1 MIISPA
7 RSNSR
12 EAWILV
18 VGLGVVMSVLFGFT
32 LNAFSIFT
40 LPIIDVFQCSHEQ
53 AARVA
58 TVFVVSMTL
67 AMPAAGWL
75 LDHVAPRP
83 VMATGGLLT
92 GLAYLAAAQSGDL
105 DSFTFAVALCGL
117 GVGASTYV
125 PAFVLLSNWFLPSR
139 QGLAFGILLAIVAAG
154 GTFLPMGLNYM
165 VEDIG
170 LLATM
175 EKGAFVIL
183 LICFPLLLLL
193 VRMPAQSPVAV
204 DGEIQATVD
213 RGVCEVLRMPQYW
226 LWIAVFVLVMFS
238 GLSVLMGLVPYL
250 VSVGYSAAQGA
261 AAYGA
266 IAAATIVGSL
276 SFGAISTRRGPAWTL
291 GLGIFI
297 CSLGLVCLLL
307 ASHQTFG
314 FAAVVMFVL
323 AWGTTFNLV
332 NQLSPTLLVE
342 FAGRRGFGSLLGIG
356 NLVSGLG
363 AALGPML
370 FGYLVDRTG
379 SYLLPVA
386 LCAVLMALALLPLAM
401 LRSAQRQMPAMAAL
415 EGREH

>member
-7 RSNSR
+7 RSTSR
-12 EAWILV
+12 EAWTLV

-58 TVFVVSMTL
+58 TVFLVSMTL

-83 VMATGGLLT
+83 VMATGGLLA

-105 DSFTFAVALCGL
+105 DSFTLAIALCGI

-125 PAFVLLSNWFLPSR
+125 PAFVLLSNWFPPSR
-139 QGLAFGILLAIVAAG
+139 QGLAFGILLAIVGAG
-154 GTFLPMGLNYM
+154 GTFLPMGLNYL
-165 VEDIG
+165 VEAMG
-170 LLATM
+170 LFAAM
-175 EKGAFVIL
+175 EKGAFIML
-183 LICFPLLLLL
+183 LICFPLLLWL
-193 VRMPAQSPVAV
+193 VRMPDQLQVASDGESPV
-204 DGEIQATVD
+204 TVD
-213 RGVCEVLRMPQYW
+213 RGVCAVLRMPQYW
-226 LWIAVFVLVMFS
+226 LWTAMFVLVMFS
-238 GLSVLMGLVPYL
+238 GLSVLMSLVPYL
-250 VSVGYSAAQGA
+250 ISVGYSAAQGA

-276 SFGAISTRRGPAWTL
+276 SFGAISTRRGAGWTL
-291 GLGIFI
+291 GFGIFL
-297 CSLGLVCLLL
+297 CSLGVVCLLL

-314 FAAVVMFVL
+314 LIAVVMFVL

-370 FGYLVDRTG
+370 YGYMVDRTG
-379 SYLLPVA
+379 SHFLPVA
-386 LCAVLMALALLPLAM
+386 LCAVLMAFALLPLAM
-401 LRSAQRQMPAMAAL
+401 LRRAQRQVPPAVAL
-415 EGREH
+415 EGPGS

>member
-1 MIISPA
+1 MIISPG
-7 RSNSR
+7 SSSSR
-12 EAWILV
+12 DAWILV

-32 LNAFSIFT
+32 LNAFSVFT
-40 LPIIDVFQCSHEQ
+40 LPIIDIFQSSHEQ
-53 AARVA
+53 AARVV

-92 GLAYLAAAQSGDL
+92 GLAYLAAAHSGDL

-125 PAFVLLSNWFLPSR
+125 PAFVLLSNWFPVSR
-139 QGLAFGILLAIVAAG
+139 QGLAFGILLSIVAAG
-154 GTFLPMGLNYM
+154 GTFLPMGLNRM
-165 VEDIG
+165 VEAVG

-183 LICFPLLLLL
+183 LICFPLLLWL
-193 VRMPAQSPVAV
+193 VRMPAQSQATLDRGTHSAV
-204 DGEIQATVD
+204 D
-213 RGVCEVLRMPQYW
+213 RRVCEVLRMPQYW
-226 LWIAVFVLVMFS
+226 LWIAVVLLVTLS

-250 VSVGYSAAQGA
+250 VSIGYSAAQGA

-266 IAAATIVGSL
+266 IAAATIAGSL
-276 SFGAISTRRGPAWTL
+276 SFGAISTRKGPGRTL
-291 GLGIFI
+291 GIGILI
-297 CSLGLVCLLL
+297 GSLGLACLLL
-307 ASHQTFG
+307 ASDQTFG
-314 FAAVVMFVL
+314 FAAVVVFVL

-332 NQLSPTLLVE
+332 NQLSPPLLVE
-342 FAGRRGFGSLLGIG
+342 FAGQRGFGSLLGLG

-379 SYLLPVA
+379 TYFLPVA
-386 LCAVLMALALLPLAM
+386 LSAVLMAFALLPLVM
-401 LRSAQRQMPAMAAL
+401 LRSAQRQTPPAVAL